1 MSREIKPYFE
11 RSISPF
17 VDFLSQKGVHP
28 NFVTLLGFTLIVL
41 GSAFLYYGMGLVS
54 FLLLGTG
61 ALLDAV
67 DGALARRR
75 GLQSDFGAFL
85 DSTVDRFSDALPFI
99 ALSLYYAEAGQSEGV
114 FLSTF
119 ALISS
124 FGVSYTR
131 ARAESLGVYGLGGV
145 FERTERWVVLLV
157 GIVADMVPLALLII
171 GVGSLITV
179 FQRIYETKKALD
191 RTLI

>member
-145 FERTERWVVLLV
+145 FERTERWVVLLI